1 MSLRTGGC
9 LSALANSKPIRFRDI
24 KRLAV
29 MNNSLKQFQAWRSR
43 RQHRTEQRS
52 LERWEKIRARGKAR
66 FVSGSALTCGLTAAG
81 ILDVIDNVFYGG
93 TKYSLLSNAIL
104 YMLMGLVIALFT
116 WWDMEGKY
124 NAALIDARVKAS
136 PGGQL
141 PSHSNPSQITAD

>member
-1 MSLRTGGC
+1 
-9 LSALANSKPIRFRDI
+9 
-24 KRLAV
+24 
-29 MNNSLKQFQAWRSR
+29 MNNSLKKFQAWRSR

-52 LERWEKIRARGKAR
+52 LERWEKIRARGKAQ
-66 FVSGSALTCGLTAAG
+66 FVFSGALTSGLTVAG
-81 ILDVIDNVFYGG
+81 ILDVIDNGFYGG

-104 YMLMGLVIALFT
+104 YTIMGLVIALFT

-136 PGGQL
+136 PSGEL